1 MRLVPVLSSNAM
13 LTVTLDHFAWNP
25 IPSPRFVNTPFAVT
39 IRAQDLTNGIFTN
52 FTGTAILGTTNGIA
66 VTPSVSGN
74 FVQGV
79 WTGAV
84 VISQTASN
92 LVLQADDGLGH
103 FGLPI
108 PSMSSV
114 CPVWGCCIRATLP
127 CSCGRSDT
135 RDSCWRLRAAC
146 RRPRGSWFPIPPIQI
161 GDQYLLPLDMTGT
174 NGFYRLRFPVHEHGA
189 NWLPKCFGSIKAQT
203 ILDQIETVMVD
214 NNSTDDSVAVAR
226 KLLADFPCAC
236 IVRNSENLGFCEG
249 NNSGARVARG
259 RYILFLNNDTWL
271 EPDCMEK
278 LIAGTEKIGAVAS
291 TPLVLN
297 YPDNSYQDFGF
308 YGFDIFGLPSPS
320 AVATA
325 TREIFIAGGC
335 SYLIRADV
343 FNQLGMFDAEYFIYS
358 DDADLS
364 WRVWLAGYKVAGIF
378 EAKLHHRGAA
388 G

>member
-1 MRLVPVLSSNAM
+1 MAN
-13 LTVTLDHFAWNP
+13 D
-25 IPSPRFVNTPFAVT
+25 IE
-39 IRAQDLTNGIFTN
+39 
-52 FTGTAILGTTNGIA
+52 
-66 VTPSVSGN
+66 
-74 FVQGV
+74 
-79 WTGAV
+79 
-84 VISQTASN
+84 
-92 LVLQADDGLGH
+92 H
-103 FGLPI
+103 FGR
-108 PSMSSV
+108 M
-114 CPVWGCCIRATLP
+114 A
-127 CSCGRSDT
+127 GR
-135 RDSCWRLRAAC
+135 
-146 RRPRGSWFPIPPIQI
+146 
-161 GDQYLLPLDMTGT
+161 PLVSIVVL
-174 NGFYRLRFPVHEHGA
+174 NCNGA
-189 NWLPKCFGSIKAQT
+189 NWLPKCFGSIKTQT

-214 NNSTDDSVAVAR
+214 NHSTDDSVAVAR

-308 YGFDIFGLPSPS
+308 YGFDLFGLPSPS
-320 AVATA
+320 AVATH

-335 SYLIRADV
+335 SYLIRTDV

-378 EAKLHHRGAA
+378 EARLHHRGAA
-388 G
+388 GVNPSGGIETIEFRTNDRKRFLTNRNCLLTLLKNGRHILLLPIIPLIALLFLESLAGSLLLRRWSFARASFWSVLRDCWRLRGHILRQRKMVAAFRKHSDFWMLRFFKLRLNRWDEIKRTFKFGLPRVDAR